1 MGRARGGADREPA
14 GEGGVPSGLTPIPLL
29 SGLSLAEV
37 LGPLASQLPHGT
49 SPCVWLWGRPSHRP
63 FLVFQHQAEGSS
75 PRGHLASR
83 RCASR
88 VVSLCSDAEPGTVSF
103 RTEQSKGL
111 SHWPPPWEMG
121 RRKSSRQTRGSW
133 DLGGKDGR
141 QGHAGKKVP
150 IPRPLNSGPHGSS
163 KRKGMFVMIALQGG
177 RRRGRGE
184 ARFARV
190 LWVPCVLIAPGEL
203 QKRTLNHR
211 RVTADESLNS
221 SQVPEQP
228 SWGLQDWQPWLCVV
242 P

>member
-1 MGRARGGADREPA
+1 
-14 GEGGVPSGLTPIPLL
+14 
-29 SGLSLAEV
+29 
-37 LGPLASQLPHGT
+37 
-49 SPCVWLWGRPSHRP
+49 
-63 FLVFQHQAEGSS
+63 
-75 PRGHLASR
+75 
-83 RCASR
+83 
-88 VVSLCSDAEPGTVSF
+88 
-103 RTEQSKGL
+103 
-111 SHWPPPWEMG
+111 
-121 RRKSSRQTRGSW
+121 
-133 DLGGKDGR
+133 
-141 QGHAGKKVP
+141 
-150 IPRPLNSGPHGSS
+150 
-163 KRKGMFVMIALQGG
+163 MIALQGG